1 MLPRLKIKPKHRVF
15 MAASF
20 HHLLGHVVAAAAGF
34 HDSAELG
41 QLLAKAG
48 FSKEQMGVAH
58 DLAHAGEALW
68 AKYLGAEENRIADH
82 NVHVAISEL
91 EMWAQTVKA
100 VLRTKLAADVIAVAM
115 GANIHASDH
124 TTTAIAQAFRLLAM
138 MRTDEKVQAC
148 FKSERSR
155 HDYTQRG
162 WALLKRLF
170 RNCETRMDADGKA
183 GQAIVGELNA
193 YEAKLAKWV
202 DALDMAAAKLGN
214 HAHLLGLLGY
224 VPNGIGLPIGGTAF
238 GVVLHEKGQG
248 KVPDPNGAVP
258 TSGWA
263 IGRQGRNSENL
274 GKGWVEPTF
283 E

>member
-1 MLPRLKIKPKHRVF
+1 
-15 MAASF
+15 MAVSF
-20 HHLLGHVVAAAAGF
+20 HHLLGHVVAADAGF

-48 FSKEQMGVAH
+48 FSKEKMSAAH
-58 DLAHAGEALW
+58 DLAHGGEALW
-68 AKYLGAEENRIADH
+68 AKYLSAEENRIADH
-82 NVHVAISEL
+82 SVHVAISEL

-115 GANIHASDH
+115 GSNIHATDH
-124 TTTAIAQAFRLLAM
+124 TTTAIAQAFRLLGM

-148 FKSERSR
+148 FKTERSL
-155 HDYTQRG
+155 HDSTQRG

-170 RNCETRMDADGKA
+170 RNCETRQDAAGKA
-183 GQAIVGELNA
+183 GHAVVVEMNA
-193 YEAKLAKWV
+193 YQTKLKTWVEALEA
-202 DALDMAAAKLGN
+202 AAAKLGT
-214 HAHLLGLLGY
+214 HAHLLGLLGN
-224 VPNGIGLPIGGTAF
+224 VPDGIGLPIGGTAF

-248 KVPDPNGAVP
+248 EVPDPNGAVP
-258 TSGWA
+258 TSGWS